1 MLEGCNMDRKEE
13 EKAKRGS
20 AESLMSE
27 DGGD

>member
-1 MLEGCNMDRKEE
+1 MDRKEE